1 MIYTQEQADNEF
13 CAFIRKYLL
22 DTNPDA
28 CLWVLGYYTYVHA
41 IDDFIDGDRTD
52 FQHFL
57 RIQEL
62 AAICYS
68 NVFYQ
73 HNIAR
78 LYPLVM
84 AASNS
89 YMDSVAMEHKSESW
103 KKTVA
108 DSLRQGANEL
118 IIAVIEIAGGY
129 EKRREASLK
138 LREISWKS
146 HHKAD
151 GTPC

>member
-1 MIYTQEQADNEF
+1 MIYTQEQADNVF
-13 CAFIRKYLL
+13 VAFIRKYLFEN
-22 DTNPDA
+22 NPDA

-62 AAICYS
+62 AAIVYS

-73 HNIAR
+73 RNIAS

-84 AASNS
+84 MASNS
-89 YMDSVAMEHKSESW
+89 YMDSVAMEHKSEDW
-103 KKTVA
+103 KRKVA
-108 DSLRQGANEL
+108 DSLRQHANEL
-118 IIAVIEIAGGY
+118 IIRVIEIVGGY
-129 EKRREASLK
+129 EARREASLA

-146 HHKAD
+146 HHDSD
-151 GTPC
+151 GKPV

>member
-1 MIYTQEQADNEF
+1 MIYSQEQADNEF

-22 DTNPDA
+22 ERNPDA
-28 CLWVLGYYTYVHA
+28 ALWVLGYYTYVHA

-62 AAICYS
+62 ALICYS

-73 HNIAR
+73 NHITR
-78 LYPLVM
+78 LYPLLM
-84 AASNS
+84 AASNA
-89 YMDSVAMEHKSESW
+89 YMDSVAMEHKNESW
-103 KKTVA
+103 KKAVA
-108 DSLRQGANEL
+108 DALRQQANEL
-118 IIAVIEIAGGY
+118 IIAVIETVGGY
-129 EKRREASLK
+129 EMRREASLK

-146 HHKAD
+146 HHEPD
-151 GTPC
+151 GKPC